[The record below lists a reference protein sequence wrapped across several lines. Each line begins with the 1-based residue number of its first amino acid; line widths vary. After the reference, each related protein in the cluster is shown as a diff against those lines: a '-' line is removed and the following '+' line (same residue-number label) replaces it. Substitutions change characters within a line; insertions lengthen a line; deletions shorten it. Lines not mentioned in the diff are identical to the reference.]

1 MALGTGSGV
10 RTGGGSP
17 GGSSDGGG
25 EVVAGGG
32 SGDRCGVWCGDE
44 EDDVGLAGGVVGRS
58 MTSPPSWAR

>member
-25 EVVAGGG
+25 EVVAVETGE
-32 SGDRCGVWCGDE
+32 CGDE